1 MTYEKNSLILFL
13 AFVFYFQWFA
23 FGQALNGR
31 LNFQRCPA
39 AHKAITNEYTF
50 DTTLDSGAW
59 KKQAKGMHVSFA
71 STDELYFRSEVPE
84 LKNET
89 VTWNGTGWKGERLNA
104 VVLVWSPDTLQQVRF
119 TLSDFKND
127 KGKLLSKNNISVNM
141 VRYVIGNYPYGAKDV
156 TCGGSPYKN
165 LYLMPDRFDPIV
177 IGGIDRFDLPGKT
190 VRPVWFSFNIPSQ
203 TDAGIY
209 NGTIG
214 VMAENYSATLNVKL
228 TVQNQVLPKPHDWK
242 HRLDLWQNPWV
253 VAWEN
258 NLKPWSEE
266 HMLLLK
272 KHLQLYA
279 DAGGKYITTYA
290 VNSPWSDNSYMNE
303 GGMINWIKRINGSWK
318 FEYTIFDKYVQL
330 AMSMGIDKA
339 ITIYTPVP
347 GGYRFN
353 YMDEKTGN
361 NIYVSWAPGSKEF
374 KAFWNIFLT
383 DLKKHLEQ
391 KGWFEKTYIG
401 INENPLDETLAAVKV
416 VKEHSKKWK
425 ITYAGDWHKELENV
439 LDDYCFLYGKES
451 DVDVVKQRAAKG
463 FTTTYYVCCN
473 PPVPNNFVFSPP
485 IEGRWQGWYS
495 VAHGYDGFLRWAY
508 DAWPAD
514 PLRDARHGSWPSGD
528 CYLVYPG
535 GNSCIRFEKLREGI
549 VDYEKIRILR
559 EEASKSHDKDVHN
572 LMQQLDEHLKT
583 FLAEKD
589 FETKKITE
597 DVNKGKKIVEE
608 LSDKLGSR

>member
-1 MTYEKNSLILFL
+1 MKNSGLIVCICLLFSG
-13 AFVFYFQWFA
+13 FA
-23 FGQALNGR
+23 AGQAFKG
-31 LNFQRCPA
+31 QVEYSKAPVPS
-39 AHKAITNEYTF
+39 AHYKPEYTF
-50 DTTLDSGAW
+50 DTTLNITAW
-59 KKQAKGMHVSFA
+59 TAQKKGLHVSFA
-71 STDELYFRSEVPE
+71 STDESYFRSEVPE
-84 LKNET
+84 LQNE
-89 VTWNGTGWKGERLNA
+89 VVSWEATGWKGERLNA
-104 VVLVWSPDTLQQVRF
+104 QVLVWSPDTIEQVRF
-119 TLSDFKND
+119 ILKDFKNN
-127 KGKLLSKNNISVNM
+127 KGRLLNRNNINVNM

-165 LYLMPDRFDPIV
+165 LYLMPDRFEAF
-177 IGGIDRFDLPGKT
+177 DRFDVPGKT
-190 VRPVWFSFNIPSQ
+190 ARPVWISFNIPADA
-203 TDAGIY
+203 DAGIY
-209 NGTIG
+209 NGTIE
-214 VMAENYSATLNVKL
+214 VKSEKYSETLHIKL
-228 TVQNQVLPKPHDWK
+228 TIQNQLLPKPHEWK

-253 VAWEN
+253 VAWKN

-266 HMLLLK
+266 HKALLK

-290 VNSPWSDNSYMNE
+290 VNSPWSDNSYTNE
-303 GGMINWIKRINGSWK
+303 GGMINWIKRTDGSWK
-318 FEYTIFDKYVQL
+318 FDYNIFDEYVQL
-330 AMSMGIDKA
+330 AMSIGIDKA

-353 YMDEKTGN
+353 YIDEKTGN
-361 NIYVSWAPGSKEF
+361 NVIVSWPPGSKEF

-401 INENPLDETLAAVKV
+401 INENPLDETLAAIKV

-451 DVDVVKQRAAKG
+451 GVDVVKERAAKG

-473 PPVPNNFVFSPP
+473 PPVPNNFIFSPP

-495 VAHGYDGFLRWAY
+495 VAHAYSGFLRWAY

-514 PLRDARHGSWPSGD
+514 PLRDARHELWPAGD

-535 GNSCIRFEKLREGI
+535 GTSCVRFEKLREGI

-572 LMQQLDEHLKT
+572 LIQQLDEHLKT

-589 FETKKITE
+589 FDTKKIIA
-597 DVNKGKKIVEE
+597 DVSKGKMIVEQ
-608 LSDKLGSR
+608 LSEKLGAGSYRQ